1 MPWSQQ
7 DGRRDFGKSAN
18 PERGCE
24 GDLSQPGSRELAPP
38 EAQPSTALDTQQ
50 QSSCCGL
57 FFQHSDKAIPD
68 GTGQER
74 CQECGTAIPL
84 AQDLGHHPTHCPG
97 YPALDY
103 IGCKYIFMYLCL
115 YILWILY
122 IYFISIWYI
131 FLFLFL
137 LIFIVTVIFLF
148 LFLFLLVFLLIF
160 VFTVIFIFIFIA
172 TVIFI
177 VIVIAIVIVIVKVSY
192 SYMYTNMY
200 MYMHL
205 YIAILLY

>member
-84 AQDLGHHPTHCPG
+84 AQDVGHHPAVPLT
-97 YPALDY
+97 ALGRYHAFDY
-103 IGCKYIFMYLCL
+103 IGYKFIFMYLYL
-115 YILWILY
+115 YILGILY

-137 LIFIVTVIFLF
+137 LIFI
-148 LFLFLLVFLLIF
+148 
-160 VFTVIFIFIFIA
+160 FIFIF
-172 TVIFI
+172 
-177 VIVIAIVIVIVKVSY
+177 Y
-192 SYMYTNMY
+192 
-200 MYMHL
+200 L
-205 YIAILLY
+205 YLYLY